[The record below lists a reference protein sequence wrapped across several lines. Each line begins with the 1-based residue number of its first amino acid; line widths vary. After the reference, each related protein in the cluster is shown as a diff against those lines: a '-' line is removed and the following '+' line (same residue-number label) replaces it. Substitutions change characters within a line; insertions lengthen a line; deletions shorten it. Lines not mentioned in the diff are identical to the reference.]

1 MKWRLIIDEKPNDAY
16 TNMAIDEA
24 ILVEHKVPTLRLYQ
38 WNPSAISIGYF
49 QSLKREVNIDKC
61 KEQGID
67 IVRRI
72 TGGGAVFHDKELT
85 YSFVCPENLVSNKII
100 DSYEKICNTIVYALN
115 KFGLDAKFIPIND
128 IIVNGKKI
136 SGNAQT
142 RRDGIILQHGTIL
155 LDVDVDKMF
164 SLLLV
169 PDEKLKDKI
178 IKNIKER
185 VTSRKDQGIKN
196 IEDLKNNII
205 EGFEKEFSIKF
216 EMGNLSENENK
227 LSEKYIQKFSSDEW
241 INKR

>member
-1 MKWRLIIDEKPNDAY
+1 MKWRLIIDKKANDAY

-24 ILVEHKVPTLRLYQ
+24 ILTSNYKPTLRLYQ
-38 WNPSAISIGYF
+38 WNPPAISVGYF
-49 QSLKREVNIDKC
+49 QSLKKEVDIEKC
-61 KEQGID
+61 KNEEID

-85 YSFVCPENLVSNKII
+85 YSFVCPEELVSHKII
-100 DSYEKICNTIVYALN
+100 DSYEKICNTIVRALK

-128 IIVNGKKI
+128 IIVNSKKI

-164 SLLLV
+164 SLLKV

-185 VTSRKDQGIKN
+185 VTSTKHQGINDVNELKRN
-196 IEDLKNNII
+196 IVN
-205 EGFEKEFSIKF
+205 GFEEEFLIEFNEENLTDKELELAKKYEEKF
-216 EMGNLSENENK
+216 K
-227 LSEKYIQKFSSDEW
+227 SDEW
-241 INKR
+241 TFKR